1 VSNQEKDRQ
10 TFVELEQKNKD
21 IAANETAA
29 DMATQQSAPAW
40 SQLAQKL
47 QSAVKQQQLKTE
59 QNIQQM
65 LQQASIALS
74 TAARIEQLLKQVAI
88 LQGPA
93 NNIQYYRQVL
103 QQVSQTVHEQLRQAD
118 RQIAESL
125 QQTISGLTQAQAAM
139 FESQAY
145 SAMVELVKQCEQLLS
160 TRASADGQAVH

>member
-1 VSNQEKDRQ
+1 MSNPEKDRQ

-21 IAANETAA
+21 AAANETAA
-29 DMATQQSAPAW
+29 DMTSQQSAPAW

-47 QSAVKQQQLKTE
+47 QAAVKQQQLKTE
-59 QNIQQM
+59 QNIQQT

-74 TAARIEQLLKQVAI
+74 AAAQIEQLLRQVAI

-103 QQVSQTVHEQLRQAD
+103 QQVNQTVHEQLHQAD

-145 SAMVELVKQCEQLLS
+145 KAMAEMVKQCEQLLLS
-160 TRASADGQAVH
+160 RENADGQAVH